1 MLLALLPRVI
11 KAAKSTCVACLLELW
26 GGCTGDRLLWLH
38 NIEAPWCT
46 SISDV
51 ICILSLLWLSGCLGD
66 RSLTFVVHPTL
77 HLLSR
82 LCLSNCLSPRKPV
95 SQETVV
101 LSPITAKLRVCICLC
116 VRACMC
122 RGDFCDMWFMCASFC
137 NCLCVLWFVCVC
149 SLVCGCACLFV
160 GVILFMCVAVH
171 VDFPRSL
178 GLGARHA

>member
-11 KAAKSTCVACLLELW
+11 KAAKSTRVACLLELW

-82 LCLSNCLSPRKPV
+82 LCLSNCLSPSKPV
-95 SQETVV
+95 SQETVM
-101 LSPITAKLRVCICLC
+101 LSPITAKLRVCICLY

-122 RGDFCDMWFMCASFC
+122 WCDFCD
-137 NCLCVLWFVCVC
+137 LWFVCVC
-149 SLVCGCACLFV
+149 VCVHARRFAIVCVCV
-160 GVILFMCVAVH
+160 CMCVCV
-171 VDFPRSL
+171 
-178 GLGARHA
+178 